1 MKSLTAFTVCLW
13 MSSSNTKGTP
23 FSYAVSGEGNDNE
36 VVIDYDRYFRLLID
50 NVVRDTSVTANDGV
64 WHHICVSW
72 ENNAGSWKFYKDCEL
87 KSEGTNLKRGYTIR
101 RGGTLVLGQEQDSV
115 GGGFDSSQSF
125 EGMLSNVNV
134 WDHVLSA
141 AQITE
146 MSTSCQLDEWN
157 EANVYKWT
165 EFLRQGGAK
174 LQKPSPCEP
183 YKIQGR

>member
-1 MKSLTAFTVCLW
+1 M
-13 MSSSNTKGTP
+13 
-23 FSYAVSGEGNDNE
+23 
-36 VVIDYDRYFRLLID
+36 
-50 NVVRDTSVTANDGV
+50 
-64 WHHICVSW
+64 
-72 ENNAGSWKFYKDCEL
+72 
-87 KSEGTNLKRGYTIR
+87 
-101 RGGTLVLGQEQDSV
+101 VLGQEQDSV